1 MKLKEAQESLSL
13 DKAELTDGKKM
24 PCKCLLVGSLTL
36 CTSLLPLE
44 LKVMLAQI
52 KSKTG
57 LLHLC
62 AHTAGP
68 NLVSIMQSIFSVA
81 LDLHLSFLPPSTD
94 TRCSGTCTYLPT
106 RGSNRTHQ
114 WGVDLGHV
122 QKGLCVF
129 YHSNNSNNL
138 STSSSFLEMLL

>member
-13 DKAELTDGKKM
+13 DKAELTDRKKV

-52 KSKTG
+52 KSKTS

-68 NLVSIMQSIFSVA
+68 NLVSRMQSILIWCSLNLPVS
-81 LDLHLSFLPPSTD
+81 LFL
-94 TRCSGTCTYLPT
+94 LP
-106 RGSNRTHQ
+106 
-114 WGVDLGHV
+114 V
-122 QKGLCVF
+122 QKLGALVLVCTC
-129 YHSNNSNNL
+129 L
-138 STSSSFLEMLL
+138 PGGATELTSGEWIWDTFKPGQGFFKSS